1 MECFLM
7 EKRALIALVLSLFV
21 LLFWEYFF
29 GLMRT
34 KDTRHQPESGTVAP
48 GPAETKP
55 KAAPSELPPP
65 VSPSAIPQEKL
76 LRLDQHYDQ
85 WTMDS
90 PRYRSQVLAPGA
102 RMNSFLLKGFR
113 QEVAPDSPPVEM
125 VSSQGSGYLPLAVD
139 LLHHKAWQISTT
151 PFTSQAP
158 PELSLKPGDSVKT
171 LSFFAEIPGQVKLT
185 KLFSY
190 SPESYAVDFEIQV
203 KNLAQEPLADQLGVS
218 FFFQP
223 LSDAKD
229 ESSYNKSQL
238 SALEKGSLTTFE
250 LSDLS
255 KKETILKP
263 PLDWVGYGDNFFLQA
278 LVPIEERGYEVV
290 PRVLDAAKG
299 LLQVVYLPEPFQLD
313 ANQEKTFKLRLYLG
327 PKELDYLKEAEHNL
341 VDAVDYGWF
350 SFLAKPALY
359 VLKWVYKYVHNYGV
373 AIILLTIFIK
383 ILFWPLTQKSFKSMQ
398 AMKKIQPKIA
408 QVREKYKDD
417 REKLNQELMGLY
429 KTYKV
434 NPMGGCLPM
443 VLQIPVFIALYRM
456 LNTAVEL
463 RHEPFML
470 WINDLT
476 APDRLHI
483 GIDIPY
489 LGGIPVL
496 TLLMGISMF
505 AQQKM
510 TPSSGDPRQEQI
522 MLLMPVIFTVFFINF
537 PAGLVLYWLVNN
549 ILSIVQQY
557 WINRST
563 K

>member
-1 MECFLM
+1 M
-7 EKRALIALVLSLFV
+7 EKRALIAFVLSLFV

-29 GLMRT
+29 GLVRT
-34 KDTRHQPESGTVAP
+34 PEKPRQQESGVVAP
-48 GPAETKP
+48 APAETQP
-55 KAAPSELPPP
+55 KAPPADLPPP
-65 VSPSAIPQEKL
+65 VAPDAIPQERS
-76 LRLDQHYDQ
+76 LRLDQHFDK
-85 WTMDS
+85 WTLDA
-90 PRYRSQVLAPGA
+90 PLYQAQILAPGA

-113 QEVAPDSPPVEM
+113 QTVSPDSPPVEM
-125 VSSQGSGYLPLAVD
+125 ISSQGSGYLPISVD
-139 LLHHKAWQISTT
+139 LLHHKAWQLSTT
-151 PFTSQAP
+151 PFVSQVP
-158 PELSLKPGDSVKT
+158 PELLLSPGDPSKS
-171 LSFFAEIPGQVKLT
+171 LSLVDEIPGQVRLT
-185 KLFSY
+185 KVFTF
-190 SPESYAVDFEIQV
+190 SPESYAVDLDIQLR
-203 KNLAQEPLADQLGVS
+203 NLSPEQLTDQMGVS

-223 LSDAKD
+223 LSEAKD

-238 SALEKGSLTTFE
+238 AAYEKGSLKSFDVSE
-250 LSDLS
+250 LA
-255 KKETILKP
+255 KKETVLKS
-263 PLDWVGYGDNFFLQA
+263 PLDWVGYGNNFFLQA
-278 LVPIEERGYEVV
+278 LVPIEERGYDVI

-299 LLQVVYLPEPFQLD
+299 LLQVVYLTEPFEIEGG
-313 ANQEKTFKLRLYLG
+313 QEKTFKMRLYMG
-327 PKELDYLKEAEHNL
+327 PKELDYLKEAGHNL

-359 VLKWVYKYVHNYGV
+359 ALKWLYKYTHNYGV
-373 AIILLTIFIK
+373 AIILLTILIK
-383 ILFWPLTQKSFKSMQ
+383 IVFWPLTQKSFKSMQ

-408 QVREKYKDD
+408 QVREKFKDD

-443 VLQIPVFIALYRM
+443 VLQIPVFIAFYRM

-463 RHEPFML
+463 RHEPFIW

-483 GIDIPY
+483 GVPIPY

-505 AQQKM
+505 LQQKM

-522 MLLMPVIFTVFFINF
+522 MLLMPIIFTVFFINF

-557 WINRST
+557 WINRHT
-563 K
+563 

>member
-1 MECFLM
+1 M

-29 GLMRT
+29 GLVRT

-55 KAAPSELPPP
+55 KAPPSELPPP
-65 VSPSAIPQEKL
+65 ITPNAIPQERS
-76 LRLDQHYDQ
+76 LRLDQHFDK
-85 WTMDS
+85 WTVDA
-90 PRYRSQVLAPGA
+90 PLYQSQVLAPGA
-102 RMNSFLLKGFR
+102 RMNSFQLKGFR
-113 QEVAPDSPPVEM
+113 QDVAPDSPPVEM
-125 VSSQGSGYLPLAVD
+125 ISSQGSGYLPLAVD
-139 LLHHKAWQISTT
+139 LLHHKAWQLSTT
-151 PFTSQAP
+151 PFVSQAP
-158 PELSLKPGDSVKT
+158 PELLLTPGDPVKT
-171 LSFFAEIPGQVKLT
+171 LSFFYELPGQVKLT
-185 KLFSY
+185 KIFSFI
-190 SPESYAVDFEIQV
+190 PESYAVDLEIQL
-203 KNLAQEPLADQLGVS
+203 KNLGQEPLADQLGVS

-238 SALEKGSLTTFE
+238 AALEKGSLTTHD
-250 LSDLS
+250 LSDLT
-255 KKETILKP
+255 KKEIILKP
-263 PLDWVGYGDNFFLQA
+263 PLDWVGYGNNFFLQA
-278 LVPIEERGYEVV
+278 LVPIEERGYEVI

-299 LLQVVYLPEPFQLD
+299 LLQVVYLSEPFQIEGGE
-313 ANQEKTFKLRLYLG
+313 EKSFKMRLYLG
-327 PKELDYLKEAEHNL
+327 PKELDYLKEAGHNL

-383 ILFWPLTQKSFKSMQ
+383 ILFWPLTQKSLKSMQ

-476 APDRLHI
+476 APDRLQI
-483 GIDIPY
+483 GINIPY

-505 AQQKM
+505 VQQKM

-549 ILSIVQQY
+549 VLSIVQQY
-557 WINRST
+557 WINRNT